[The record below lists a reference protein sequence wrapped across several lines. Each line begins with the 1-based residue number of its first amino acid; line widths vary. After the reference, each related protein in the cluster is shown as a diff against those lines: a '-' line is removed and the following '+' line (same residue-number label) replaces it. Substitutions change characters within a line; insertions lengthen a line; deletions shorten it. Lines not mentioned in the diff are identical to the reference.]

1 MHNPSPPPPP
11 DPNVVSAAQTQS
23 NKETAAYNASLGHGD
38 TFTPFGSSTYA
49 QRTDPATGAPI
60 YDQTVSLSP
69 DQQSLLDQQN
79 KQDLQLGQLSGALA
93 TQAGNNYAAPI
104 DTSGMPQIQGA
115 PAQQGYQRDLDLSGL
130 PALQG
135 VDEGARKQISD
146 ALYNKQAAYLDPQ
159 YQQREDQLRTRLATQ
174 GITQNSEAWN
184 NALDEQNRA
193 RSFDYDQARNSAI
206 TGSGDELSRLAG
218 VALANRGEM
227 YNEKSGAG
235 NFANSSTGATNA
247 DSLRAAGFNNSASQQ
262 ALAQEMAKRNEPLN
276 ELNAVRTAT
285 QVNSPQFSG
294 PPNNSIAPTDAG
306 GNMWNNYNSLLNI
319 WNAQNQSNNGM
330 LGGLMG
336 LGSTLGGAAIGKWG

>member
-1 MHNPSPPPPP
+1 MHNSAAPAPP

-23 NKETAAYNASLGHGD
+23 NKDTAGYNASLNHGN
-38 TFTPFGSSTYA
+38 TSTPFGSSTYS
-49 QRTDPATGAPI
+49 QRTDPQTGAPI
-60 YDQTVSLSP
+60 YDQTIALSP

-93 TQAGNNYAAPI
+93 TQAGNNYATPM
-104 DTSGMPQIQGA
+104 DTSGMPKIQGA
-115 PAQQGYQRDLDLSGL
+115 PAQQDYQRNLDLSNL

-135 VDEGARKQISD
+135 TDDAARKQISD
-146 ALYNKQAAYLDPQ
+146 ALYNKQTAYLDPQ

-184 NALDEQNRA
+184 NALDEQNRS

-206 TGSGDELSRLAG
+206 TGSGNEISQLAAT
-218 VALANRGEM
+218 ALANRGEM

-235 NFANSSTGATNA
+235 NFANSATGATNA
-247 DSLRAAGFNNSASQQ
+247 DSLRAAGFNNDASQQ
-262 ALAQEMAKRNEPLN
+262 ALAQAMAKRNEPLN
-276 ELNAVRTAT
+276 ELNAVRSAT
-285 QVNSPQFSG
+285 QVNAPQFSG
-294 PPNNSIAPTDAG
+294 PPSTSIASTDTQ

-330 LGGLMG
+330 MGGLMG
-336 LGSTLGGAAIGKWG
+336 LGGTLGGAAIKQRG